1 VLAVIYGLKQIAED
15 GLALLSALAIVTGL
29 AVGVMFVR
37 RQRALADPLIDLR
50 LFRVPAFS
58 VSLATNIIGLFA
70 ALGAFLFV
78 AQYLQLVLGLSPL
91 QAGLWT
97 APSSGGL
104 IVGSILAPAIVHRV
118 GVRPAF
124 VMAAGLVLAAVG
136 FGVLTQVEGSSG
148 LSVLVTG
155 SVVFSLGIAPTV
167 TLSTDLIVGTA
178 PPERAGAASA
188 MSETGT
194 ELGGALGIAILGS
207 IGTAVY
213 RSEVGEGVPAAVPS
227 AAAEAARDT
236 LATALAVAE
245 QLPEELG
252 AALLGAA
259 REAFTQGL
267 RLTAAISAG
276 HRVGHRRPRSNSA
289 PRCAR
294 RLRGRGA
301 ARGRAGLAVK
311 PLTDPSHRRG
321 GYEIV
326 TTRPGS
332 SLPPGSTTTTLVPS
346 SRYVTGSTSSPT
358 VPAAGGRFAR
368 VSSAAS
374 NPCSQT
380 VSSASSSI
388 VHLADPSALS
398 SVSTRTTRPVPMA
411 AVLSGIRSAT
421 PPPSSTSLVYGS
433 PVAAVGSISTL
444 TVVGMF
450 DPSPAAFR
458 AANRKTLPLPG
469 QIKDV
474 RAPISFLFP

>member
-227 AAAEAARDT
+227 AAEAARDT

-276 HRVGHRRPRSNSA
+276 IALGIA
-289 PRCAR
+289 ALAATL
-294 RLRGRGA
+294 LRD
-301 ARGRAGLAVK
+301 V
-311 PLTDPSHRRG
+311 RG
-321 GYEIV
+321 GSEAEERLE
-326 TTRPGS
+326 TE
-332 SLPPGSTTTTLVPS
+332 
-346 SRYVTGSTSSPT
+346 
-358 VPAAGGRFAR
+358 PA
-368 VSSAAS
+368 
-374 NPCSQT
+374 
-380 VSSASSSI
+380 
-388 VHLADPSALS
+388 
-398 SVSTRTTRPVPMA
+398 
-411 AVLSGIRSAT
+411 
-421 PPPSSTSLVYGS
+421 
-433 PVAAVGSISTL
+433 
-444 TVVGMF
+444 
-450 DPSPAAFR
+450 
-458 AANRKTLPLPG
+458 
-469 QIKDV
+469 
-474 RAPISFLFP
+474 